1 MYKSIMQLTFYSY
14 TKEKGKVMQ
23 KQKILEAL
31 LQQLQTIIHEDK
43 KNIFYLLYYSL
54 IEGVL
59 LMVSPLASAFII
71 NSVLA
76 HAMISIYTLSII
88 VVTIFLLI
96 AFLQV
101 IKEYIIEKFEQKIF
115 IKNSIK
121 IAQLAVK
128 TVPKKEDID
137 KYLNYFFDVI
147 SIQKVF
153 PTVLLNGS
161 SLVIKLIISML
172 LLLIFDLSFFL
183 LGMFFIVFFIV
194 IVLWLGKKA
203 PMYAIERSNAKHE
216 AIYYLQEIPYL
227 QEDASTIFTKL
238 DKLLK
243 DFVYARKKM
252 FGVIVK
258 QLSLTFFLEGFVLST
273 FFIIGGY
280 LVFEG
285 IVPIGEFVA
294 VEIIIISL
302 VAALRDFM
310 KQIDYMYDMI
320 EGFYK
325 IEKLKNALGEEPH
338 V

>member
-1 MYKSIMQLTFYSY
+1 M
-14 TKEKGKVMQ
+14 MQ
-23 KQKILEAL
+23 KHKILEL
-31 LQQLQTIIHEDK
+31 LLYQLNTIIQEDK

-54 IEGVL
+54 IEGIL
-59 LMVSPLASAFII
+59 LMVSPLTSAFII

-76 HAMISIYTLSII
+76 HATISIYTLSG
-88 VVTIFLLI
+88 VVITIFLMI

-121 IAQLAVK
+121 IAELAVK
-128 TVPKKEDID
+128 IVPDKADID
-137 KYLNYFFDVI
+137 KYMNYFFDVI
-147 SIQKVF
+147 SIQKIF
-153 PTVLLNGS
+153 PVLLLNGS
-161 SLVIKLIISML
+161 GLIIKLLTSML
-172 LLLIFDLSFFL
+172 LLLVFDVSFFF
-183 LGMFFIVFFIV
+183 LGLFFVFFFLV
-194 IVLWLGKKA
+194 TVLWLGKRG
-203 PMYAIERSNAKHE
+203 PSYSIERSNAKHK
-216 AIYYLQEIPYL
+216 AIYFLQEIPYL
-227 QEDASTIFTKL
+227 QEESKTIFTKL
-238 DKLLK
+238 DQLLSN
-243 DFVYARKKM
+243 FVFARRKM
-252 FGVIVK
+252 FGVVVK
-258 QLSLTFFLEGFVLST
+258 QLSLTFFLEGLVLSS

-302 VAALRDFM
+302 VSALRDFM

-325 IEKLKNALGEEPH
+325 IEKLKSALGEEQKY

>member
-1 MYKSIMQLTFYSY
+1 
-14 TKEKGKVMQ
+14 MQ
-23 KQKILEAL
+23 KHKILEL
-31 LQQLQTIIHEDK
+31 LLYQLNTIIQEDK

-54 IEGVL
+54 IEGIL
-59 LMVSPLASAFII
+59 LMVSPLTSAFII

-76 HAMISIYTLSII
+76 HATISIYTLSG
-88 VVTIFLLI
+88 VVITIFLMI

-121 IAQLAVK
+121 IAELAVK
-128 TVPKKEDID
+128 IVPDKADID
-137 KYLNYFFDVI
+137 KYMNYFFDVI
-147 SIQKVF
+147 SIQKIF
-153 PTVLLNGS
+153 PVLLLNGS
-161 SLVIKLIISML
+161 GLIIKLLTSML
-172 LLLIFDLSFFL
+172 LLLVFDVSFFF
-183 LGMFFIVFFIV
+183 LGLFFVFFFLV
-194 IVLWLGKKA
+194 TVLWLGKRG
-203 PMYAIERSNAKHE
+203 PSYSIERSNAKHK
-216 AIYYLQEIPYL
+216 AIYFLQEIPYL
-227 QEDASTIFTKL
+227 QEESKTIFTKL
-238 DKLLK
+238 DQLLSN
-243 DFVYARKKM
+243 FVFARRKM
-252 FGVIVK
+252 FGVVVK
-258 QLSLTFFLEGFVLST
+258 QLSLTFFLEGLVLSS

-302 VAALRDFM
+302 VSALRDFM

-325 IEKLKNALGEEPH
+325 IEKLKSALGEEQKY

>member
-1 MYKSIMQLTFYSY
+1 MQLTFYSY

>member
-1 MYKSIMQLTFYSY
+1 
-14 TKEKGKVMQ
+14 MQ

-172 LLLIFDLSFFL
+172 LLLIFDFSFFF

-203 PMYAIERSNAKHE
+203 PMYALERSNAKHE

-227 QEDASTIFTKL
+227 QEDAITIFAKL

-243 DFVYARKKM
+243 NFVYARKKM

-320 EGFYK
+320 EGFSK